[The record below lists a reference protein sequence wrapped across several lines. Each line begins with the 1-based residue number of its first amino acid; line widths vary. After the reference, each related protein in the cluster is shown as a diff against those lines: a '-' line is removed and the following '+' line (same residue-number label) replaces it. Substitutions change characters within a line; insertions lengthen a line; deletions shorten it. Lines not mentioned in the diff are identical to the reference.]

1 MLWKE
6 KAFSSSHIIMAG
18 FGGMILLGTFLLMLP
33 ISSQNGTAT
42 NFLDALFTATSATC
56 VTGLIVFDT
65 ATHWSMFGQ
74 LVILLLIQVGGM
86 GVVTIAIA
94 VVICTGRRIG
104 LKHRFLIQEA
114 ISAPHV
120 GGIVRLTGFIF
131 RTTFLIEAVGALLL
145 SFVFCPKFGFFKG
158 IWYGIFHAISAFCN
172 AGFDLMGVEAPF
184 SSLLGYYDNI
194 LVNVVITSLI
204 IVGGIGFFVWDD
216 IRTHT
221 FHFREYR
228 LHTKLVLITTGILLV
243 VPFLLFF
250 WFEFGKDVWGFSS
263 AKERVL
269 ASWFH
274 AVSPR
279 TAGFNTVDL
288 TVLSEPAIFFTIV
301 LMIIGGSSGS
311 TAGGIKT
318 TTIATLFLCIRAV
331 FANRTNIQCFGRR
344 FPVEILRRAVTIF
357 TLYLISFLTGGVI
370 LCAIE
375 DIPLLTALFET
386 ASAIATVGLS
396 LGITPHLS
404 DISHIVLI
412 LLMFFGR
419 IGGLTLIYLVSN
431 THAPEVSQ
439 KPQESITIG

>member
-1 MLWKE
+1 MFFKE

-18 FGGMILLGTFLLMLP
+18 FGGMILFGTILLMLP
-33 ISSQNGTAT
+33 ISSQDGTVT
-42 NFLDALFTATSATC
+42 GFLDALFTATSATC

-86 GVVTIAIA
+86 GVVTMAIAI
-94 VVICTGRRIG
+94 VICTGRRIG
-104 LKHRFLIQEA
+104 LKHRCLMQESIA
-114 ISAPHV
+114 APQV
-120 GGIVRLTGFIF
+120 GGVVRLTGFIF
-131 RTTFLIEAVGALLL
+131 RTTILIEGIGAILL
-145 SFVFCPKFGFFKG
+145 SFVFCPQMGFLKG
-158 IWYGIFHAISAFCN
+158 IWYSVFHSISAFCN
-172 AGFDLMGVEAPF
+172 AGFDLMGVQAPF
-184 SSLLGYYDNI
+184 SSLVSYADHTLINI
-194 LVNVVITSLI
+194 VITSLI

-221 FHFREYR
+221 WHFREYR
-228 LHTKLVLITTGILLV
+228 LHTKLVLITTCLLLLL
-243 VPFLLFF
+243 PFLLFF
-250 WFEFGKDVWGFSS
+250 GLEFGNGVWGFSS
-263 AKERVL
+263 MKERVL

-288 TVLSEPAIFFTIV
+288 TKLSEPALFFTII

-331 FANRTNIQCFGRR
+331 FANRSNIQCFGRR
-344 FPVEILRRAVTIF
+344 FPIEILRRAVTIF
-357 TLYLISFLTGGVI
+357 TLYLLFFLTGGI
-370 LCAIE
+370 AICAIE

-386 ASAIATVGLS
+386 ASAIGTVGLS
-396 LGITPHLS
+396 LGITPNLS
-404 DISHIVLI
+404 TLSHMILI

-419 IGGLTLIYLVSN
+419 VGGLTLIYIVSN

-439 KPQESITIG
+439 HPQESITIG